1 MFFAIPGRWQAWPKS
16 AACWSPAIPATGISP
31 PNSVVVPKTPAE
43 GSGSGSVAGSTP
55 SSSQSSG
62 SQRRSRMS
70 NSIVRDALETSVAWR
85 PVSLN
90 TSHESIVPK
99 TASAAASTLRSNH
112 SILVPEK

>member
-1 MFFAIPGRWQAWPKS
+1 
-16 AACWSPAIPATGISP
+16 
-31 PNSVVVPKTPAE
+31 
-43 GSGSGSVAGSTP
+43 
-55 SSSQSSG
+55 
-62 SQRRSRMS
+62 MS
-70 NSIVRDALETSVAWR
+70 NSIVRDAFEKSVAWR